1 MAFDGGYTNA
11 TVLKRI
17 PAHTTCIGRIRKD
30 AHLLWVPDPA
40 TQKARG
46 RRLCYGSEAPT
57 PEQVRTEDTP
67 WETLPIARHG
77 VSHELRFKCRTG
89 LMWRAAGA
97 AQVVQLIVI
106 APLGY
111 RLRQGSKLLYRDP
124 AFLICTDEKL
134 DARIIIETYFQRWDI
149 EVNFRE
155 EKTILGV
162 GQAQV
167 RAERSVETAP
177 ALTVA
182 SYAMLLIAA
191 GRAFPD
197 SRDALLPRP
206 KWNPSSP
213 NVRISTQQ
221 AVNQLRAEVWSRGL
235 GLDNFSGFA
244 SSLLADTK
252 PEKCSFPLANAVC
265 YANG

>member
-1 MAFDGGYTNA
+1 
-11 TVLKRI
+11 
-17 PAHTTCIGRIRKD
+17 
-30 AHLLWVPDPA
+30 
-40 TQKARG
+40 
-46 RRLCYGSEAPT
+46 
-57 PEQVRTEDTP
+57 
-67 WETLPIARHG
+67 
-77 VSHELRFKCRTG
+77 
-89 LMWRAAGA
+89 
-97 AQVVQLIVI
+97 VQLIVI

-111 RLRQGSKLLYRDP
+111 RLRKGSKLLYRDP
-124 AFLICTDEKL
+124 AFLICTDAKL

-162 GQAQV
+162 GPAQV

-191 GRAFPD
+191 GRAFTD

-206 KWNPSSP
+206 KWNPSSAD
-213 NVRISTQQ
+213 VRISTQQ

-252 PEKCSFPLANAVC
+252 PEKFAHPLASAVC